1 MATDG
6 EDTPGTGLRGLLG
19 SVARALGGA
28 FMESLERQ
36 MRQQLADELGSP
48 ELRKRMDAA
57 ERVRGVLGRPEFPIA
72 PGDLERLEREV
83 RVALTTASTDGLL
96 TALTEALARAQWKGM
111 QRLMFLQLLA
121 PNPNLQIRLG
131 AAPAGPP
138 PVAAPPPRSAPHLRV
153 VPNPAPEPGPEP
165 APPSGPKSGPARG
178 PDAAG
183 PAPEGPPEGPP
194 ED

>member
-1 MATDG
+1 VATDG
-6 EDTPGTGLRGLLG
+6 EDTPGTGLKGLLG

-83 RVALTTASTDGLL
+83 RVALTTASTAGLL
-96 TALTEALARAQWKGM
+96 TALTEALARAEWRGM

-131 AAPAGPP
+131 TAPAGPP
-138 PVAAPPPRSAPHLRV
+138 PVAAPPPRPPPHLRV
-153 VPNPAPEPGPEP
+153 VPNPEPDPEPDPEP
-165 APPSGPKSGPARG
+165 PARPGRGPAG
-178 PDAAG
+178 T
-183 PAPEGPPEGPP
+183 PPEHPA